1 MPALSKNRPAAAGT
15 STTNEAPSKD
25 TGYPH
30 GNAAA
35 AQDLLPGTA
44 ESGDSA
50 SLLGDGAPGTADDVG
65 GPAEDSALDRLKER
79 ARAAAVAVVPATV
92 PAEIRDRVGA
102 LAESQMTAI
111 WGRVHPADAAAALAG
126 EPNGDAALAADEAE
140 AWAAWCDGVGQVVED
155 FDRFLGE
162 ANGDANAAF
171 TAWSEA
177 VAHAGQVQ
185 TGILMNPDITLATT
199 HVSGVRDG
207 ANAKATV
214 EDAARGNPS
223 ERSDYGNAPGGEVG
237 LDPRM
242 TEAMEDLAARGY
254 KFRVSEI
261 TGGSHG
267 KGSRHY
273 AGIAFDVDQING
285 QRVGSR
291 HPDVRG
297 FMAACRE
304 LGATEVLG
312 PGDDGHD
319 THIHAAWPRE

>member
-15 STTNEAPSKD
+15 STADVAPSKD

-65 GPAEDSALDRLKER
+65 GPVADSALDRLKGR
-79 ARAAAVAVVPATV
+79 ARGAAVAAVPASV
-92 PAEIRDRVGA
+92 PAEIRSRVGDV
-102 LAESQMTAI
+102 AEQQMTGL
-111 WGRVHPADAAAALAG
+111 WGRVHPATASDATA
-126 EPNGDAALAADEAE
+126 DADEVK
-140 AWAAWCDGVGQVVED
+140 AWAAWNDGVGQVAAD
-155 FDRFLGE
+155 FSRFLRE
-162 ANGDANAAF
+162 KNGDANAAF

-199 HVSGVRDG
+199 HVSNVRDN

-214 EDAARGNPS
+214 QDAARGNPS
-223 ERSDYGNAPGGEVG
+223 DRSRYGNAPGGEIG

-242 TEAMEDLAARGY
+242 TEAMEDLTARGY

-267 KGSRHY
+267 RNSRHY

-285 QRVGSR
+285 QRVGAR

-304 LGATEVLG
+304 MGATEVLG